1 MIEGRIIKGIGG
13 FYYVDT
19 DNGLYECR
27 ARGIFR
33 KNKITPLVGDFVK
46 ISVVDEENKKGV
58 VEEIAERE
66 TELVRPPI
74 ANVNKAL
81 IVFAVKNPT
90 PHLSLLDRF
99 IVLAERENLEIV
111 IILTKIDLDDDNT
124 FEKIKNIYEPCGYKV
139 IGVSNLENKNID
151 KVKEELKDN
160 TVVFAGPSGVGKTE
174 TGRLLAKLLGEEMF
188 YSQFSMFQNEGHLN
202 YLYGNKIQE
211 PSFAK
216 DLLKRTSN
224 IIFLD
229 EFDKANRFVY
239 SALYQMFDTGEFED
253 NNFHVNL
260 KNTLV
265 ICTSNYENPQKIY
278 EHLGEPMF
286 FRINCFIRYQ
296 QLSKDV
302 KEKLIDK
309 YYNSLIEQLDTEE
322 KQIINNS
329 KIKDKYKKIANELD
343 NARQIENF
351 IRNEIA
357 KELVRNL
364 K

>member
-13 FYYVDT
+13 FYYIET
-19 DNGLYECR
+19 EKGLYECR

-46 ISVVDEENKKGV
+46 ISVVDEDNKKGV
-58 VEEIAERE
+58 VEEIQERK

-160 TVVFAGPSGVGKTE
+160 TVVFAGPSGVGKSSLLNQIDSNFQLKTGDVSDKIKRGKHTTRHAELFELKFGGMVAE
-174 TGRLLAKLLGEEMF
+174 TQG
-188 YSQFSMFQNEGHLN
+188 FSSLTLDDIEDIDL
-202 YLYGNKIQE
+202 
-211 PSFAK
+211 K
-216 DLLKRTSN
+216 DYF
-224 IIFLD
+224 I
-229 EFDKANRFVY
+229 
-239 SALYQMFDTGEFED
+239 EFED
-253 NNFHVNL
+253 YDDCKFGSRCIHQN
-260 KNTLV
+260 
-265 ICTSNYENPQKIY
+265 
-278 EHLGEPMF
+278 EP
-286 FRINCFIRYQ
+286 NCA
-296 QLSKDV
+296 V
-302 KEKLIDK
+302 KEAVENGEIPKERYESYI
-309 YYNSLIEQLDTEE
+309 QL
-322 KQIINNS
+322 
-329 KIKDKYKKIANELD
+329 L
-343 NARQIENF
+343 
-351 IRNEIA
+351 NEIRQG
-357 KELVRNL
+357 KRRY
-364 K
+364 